1 MAFPRG
7 KANIDT
13 PVLNAIDLD
22 QVLQMRKQTILR
34 VTQVESIDWMRGPSR
49 NGKGAAIGDGF
60 LVIEQHRGTACPA
73 SVRGEPIE
81 INKIDGHL
89 DLIGIGNTVLES
101 STYER

>member
-7 KANIDT
+7 QANIDT

-34 VTQVESIDWMRGPSR
+34 IAQVESIDWMRGPGR
-49 NGKGAAIGDGF
+49 NGKGATIGDGF
-60 LVIEQHRGTACPA
+60 LVIEQHRGTACTA

-89 DLIGIGNTVLES
+89 DLISISHTVLEPS
-101 STYER
+101 AYER

>member
-13 PVLNAIDLD
+13 PVLNAIDFD
-22 QVLQMRKQTILR
+22 QVLQMRKQTIVR
-34 VTQVESIDWMRGPSR
+34 SPEIESINWMRGPGR
-49 NGKGAAIGDGF
+49 NGKGATIGDGF

-73 SVRGEPIE
+73 SVRGEAVE
-81 INKIDGHL
+81 INKIDGDL
-89 DLIGIGNTVLES
+89 DLIAIGHTVLEP